1 MSFNP
6 LKPSEQAVVVT
17 DAGSLYGKGQSQFLR
32 WKGLRAEA
40 RLWGTKS
47 WESLGEE
54 RVEGTSH
61 GRAWHR
67 TVEFLLNDG
76 QPFRRDSTFIHSG
89 QSMDRGTESS
99 SEAGTKPSV
108 KGSLAEVGEGWDV
121 LWVWRSKR
129 GGAALERRTHSTQLS
144 QDISLWATCIPLPEA
159 LQLSVRHSGS
169 QTLKWCNLQLILQ
182 SKTRGQREA
191 PDHPV

>member
-1 MSFNP
+1 MCIYTWGGITCGWFKASTEGPGVYTLRIKEETLSKHYEFQP
-6 LKPSEQAVVVT
+6 PKAQRTGSGGDWCRLTVWEGPESVSEMKGAQ
-17 DAGSLYGKGQSQFLR
+17 SRGQSM
-32 WKGLRAEA
+32 
-40 RLWGTKS
+40 WGTKS

-108 KGSLAEVGEGWDV
+108 IRKPGRG
-121 LWVWRSKR
+121 R
-129 GGAALERRTHSTQLS
+129 GGVRCSLSLE
-144 QDISLWATCIPLPEA
+144 I
-159 LQLSVRHSGS
+159 
-169 QTLKWCNLQLILQ
+169 
-182 SKTRGQREA
+182 
-191 PDHPV
+191 